1 MLWNRLKVLVMQHCE
16 YTKLSFMLQKGYIY
30 IMLCG
35 FNLNFKKCFTLN
47 KPLLHPYF
55 VPGTVL
61 NSGI

>member
-1 MLWNRLKVLVMQHCE
+1 MHHCE

-30 IMLCG
+30 VMLCG
-35 FNLNFKKCFTLN
+35 FSLTLKKCFTSN

-61 NSGI
+61 DSGCTINNYS